1 MEVPVIEQD
10 IQISMPDGKSD
21 AVFFHPGGD
30 AKLPGVIHL
39 TDIGGIRP
47 SHREMARRL
56 AAKGYAVLMP
66 NVFFRAGKP
75 PMLDFAPQMGEART
89 MKRFGE
95 LSAALPPAKMDT
107 DGATYS
113 DFLSAHES
121 VAKGALGVVG
131 YCFTGAMAMRTAA
144 MRPEKIAAVASFHGG
159 GLFSL
164 APTSPHLVLPKIKA
178 QLHIG
183 HADKD
188 QSMPAEAIEKFNV
201 ALKEW
206 GGQYQSEVYKASH
219 GWTVPDSP
227 VYNQPE
233 ADRAFDNM
241 VALFAKTLR

>member
-1 MEVPVIEQD
+1 MIEQD
-10 IQISMPDGKSD
+10 IQIPMPDGTSD
-21 AVFFHPGGD
+21 AVMFRPEGD

-56 AAKGYAVLMP
+56 AAKGYVVLMP

-75 PMLDFAPQMGEART
+75 PMFDFTPTMGEERT

-95 LSAALPPAKMDT
+95 LSKALPPDKMDS
-107 DGATYS
+107 DGAAYA
-113 DFLSAHES
+113 DFLNAQNS
-121 VAKGALGVVG
+121 VSKGTMGLVG
-131 YCFTGAMAMRTAA
+131 YCFTGAMALRTAA
-144 MRPEKIAAVASFHGG
+144 MRPDKIAAVATFHGG

-164 APTSPHLVLPKIKA
+164 VPTSPHLVLPKVKA

-188 QSMPAEAIEKFNV
+188 QSMSAEAITKFDV

-206 GGQYQSEVYKASH
+206 GGKAHSEVYKAFH

-241 VALFAKTLR
+241 VALFGKTLR